1 MTVGEAW
8 LRRNLVAAMCSFGL
22 SGLLRLGEFW
32 IQHGTAGVP

>member
-1 MTVGEAW
+1 
-8 LRRNLVAAMCSFGL
+8 MCCFGL

>member
-1 MTVGEAW
+1 
-8 LRRNLVAAMCSFGL
+8 MCSFGL